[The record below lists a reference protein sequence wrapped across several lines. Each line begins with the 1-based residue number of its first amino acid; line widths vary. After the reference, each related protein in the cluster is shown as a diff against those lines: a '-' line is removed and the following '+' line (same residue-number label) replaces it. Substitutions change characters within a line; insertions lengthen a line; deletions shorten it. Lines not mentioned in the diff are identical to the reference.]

1 MASAGGFVRRAL
13 RTKVVLDHTQEMTEE
28 EIKLRESALVF
39 TVSGSCPPLTLG
51 HISDGLLVSFPDLE
65 GGTPPCTL
73 LASSSSAR
81 KVAFVDQGF
90 ISECCGPAYTE
101 FLFSP
106 AAGTRGGI
114 IVAWNPDLLDI
125 SLPTIRASFIAA
137 SCRWR
142 AMGVQFN
149 LLSVYG
155 PQLVPDK
162 LQFLEDLRQHCPS
175 SSPALLVGDFNLI
188 LKASDKNTNNY
199 NRRTMAAFRRFTN
212 DLELED
218 LYLHGRRYT
227 WSNEQADAIKIM
239 AVHPPV
245 WFIKRIGKAARG
257 FLWANKD
264 VATGGQCLISWRQVC
279 SPKAYGGLGIPDLAA
294 RSVALRCR
302 WLWQSWMDDN
312 KPWVGLPLPIDDKV
326 KALFEASVQIAI
338 GDGEATQFWTD
349 QWRPEGKLC
358 VLFSDLF
365 KLCTLRRITVRKAL
379 DQDKWIRHFMADLT
393 PVAIRQ
399 DVRALVVDR
408 ARLPVSLIPNVHTG
422 LQDWLISSSHRVGS
436 ANTKMWRSIVPLVWW
451 CIWKERNERI
461 FRHTASSPAELF
473 QTLLSEAQL
482 WVDAGQRRIL
492 ALAEGLREPD

>member
-1 MASAGGFVRRAL
+1 
-13 RTKVVLDHTQEMTEE
+13 
-28 EIKLRESALVF
+28 
-39 TVSGSCPPLTLG
+39 
-51 HISDGLLVSFPDLE
+51 
-65 GGTPPCTL
+65 
-73 LASSSSAR
+73 
-81 KVAFVDQGF
+81 
-90 ISECCGPAYTE
+90 
-101 FLFSP
+101 
-106 AAGTRGGI
+106 
-114 IVAWNPDLLDI
+114 
-125 SLPTIRASFIAA
+125 
-137 SCRWR
+137 
-142 AMGVQFN
+142 MGVQFN

-227 WSNEQADAIKIM
+227 WSNEQADAIKWNSQAVGDLKLRAAVSSELIGYLDRAMDSRNLTEPERQFRNMLKLNLLGIAALQRSHWRQRSRLAWLREGDANTSFFHVKATTRRRKKLVLALMHEGQAITGQAEKLEHIHQFFQNNIRLEEIGIEPIDLSELEIDFTETEIM